1 MFSLIKNKEGV
12 RDIMNKV
19 LNQAIKKYKTII
31 CLTFE

>member
-19 LNQAIKKYKTII
+19 LNQAIDKG
-31 CLTFE
+31 